1 MKVMYT
7 SHQNITHCNTLWP
20 FGDIFLGHVYLI
32 FNSISSCLGILDNLL
47 LLAGL
52 FKSKLIKQNTMKI
65 ISCLAL
71 SDFGISLLVIPGLL
85 IIKFRVTMNCEL
97 ELILT
102 LVFMLLGFN
111 TANMLLLLSL
121 DRVLLISSPAFYRKW
136 ISGKLVKNILC
147 CSWLVSLVLSL
158 FRLFLSPVS
167 IARMLLVIG
176 MVYFTVSFMSY
187 IRIFFVVRNHTRKL
201 RDSESPQPQ
210 ASNVQ
215 SRTVGGNPKP
225 KKRISFKLE
234 VEVFEDTAPGDYEV
248 SGERNMEVYMLPGV
262 APVQSQGTGSQSDP
276 SLLPVPK
283 DRKASDYDKKPD
295 SSRDRFDT
303 VKNSHRVYEC
313 ICDDQQDNE
322 KTVKQIIP
330 TSGQKRPQYFSRFMP
345 LNFHDKDE
353 NAWNTKSQHGTS
365 FKKELSITSTV
376 AIVII
381 SLFLCYIPYIW
392 SAFLWANMEYTQNIH
407 ASYLRRSLYAWAL
420 ALAFL
425 HSSLSPVIMI
435 VRNKA
440 LRRSM
445 KQAMKQFCLCD

>member
-1 MKVMYT
+1 MKVVYT

-20 FGDIFLGHVYLI
+20 FGDIFLEYGYLI
-32 FNSISSCLGILDNLL
+32 FNSISSCLGILGNLL

-52 FKSKLIKQNTMKI
+52 FKSKLIKQNTMRI

-71 SDFGISLLVIPGLL
+71 SDFGISLFVIPGLL

-111 TANMLLLLSL
+111 TANTLLLLSL

-158 FRLFLSPVS
+158 CRLFLSPVS
-167 IARMLLVIG
+167 ISRMLLVIG
-176 MVYFTVSFMSY
+176 MVYFTVAFISY

-201 RDSESPQPQ
+201 RDSVSLKPQ

-215 SRTVGGNPKP
+215 SRTVDGNPKP

-234 VEVFEDTAPGDYEV
+234 VEVFEETAPYEV
-248 SGERNMEVYMLPGV
+248 SGDRNMEVYMLPGV
-262 APVQSQGTGSQSDP
+262 AAVQLQGTGSQSDP
-276 SLLPVPK
+276 SYLPVPK
-283 DRKASDYDKKPD
+283 DRKASDYDRKPD
-295 SSRDRFDT
+295 SNRDRFDI
-303 VKNSHRVYEC
+303 VKNSHRAYEC
-313 ICDDQQDNE
+313 ICDDKEDNGKKVE
-322 KTVKQIIP
+322 QIIP
-330 TSGQKRPQYFSRFMP
+330 TNGQKRPQYFSRFMP

-353 NAWNTKSQHGTS
+353 NAWNTKSQHGAS

-420 ALAFL
+420 ALTFL

-445 KQAMKQFCLCD
+445 KQAMKQLCLLG